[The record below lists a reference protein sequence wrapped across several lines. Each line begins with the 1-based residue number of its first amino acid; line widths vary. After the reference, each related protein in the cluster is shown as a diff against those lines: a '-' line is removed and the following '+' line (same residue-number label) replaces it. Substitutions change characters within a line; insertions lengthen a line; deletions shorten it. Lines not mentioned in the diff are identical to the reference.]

1 MNNSRPTCGKID
13 IRGLSFD
20 NVNFDEALALCL
32 DYVHHPKEDGS
43 SAVLH
48 TPNSEILQLCIEHN
62 EYYEIMGSADVII
75 PDGIGIILASKVL
88 GTPLRKGKVAGVE
101 IAEALLREAAREG
114 LRVFFYGGRPA
125 SDGNPSVA
133 ETAAARMKEKYPE
146 LCICGTLDGY
156 IKDEAAVIS
165 RIHDSGADILFVCL
179 GVPKQE
185 EFMFRNKSQLGT
197 KLCCGFGG
205 SLDIFAGTAK
215 RAPKIFIKL
224 GLEWLYRLISEPRRF
239 FRMLSLPKFLF
250 GTIIYRI
257 SGKNKKNK

>member
-146 LCICGTLDGY
+146 LCIYL
-156 IKDEAAVIS
+156 
-165 RIHDSGADILFVCL
+165 
-179 GVPKQE
+179 
-185 EFMFRNKSQLGT
+185 N
-197 KLCCGFGG
+197 
-205 SLDIFAGTAK
+205 
-215 RAPKIFIKL
+215 
-224 GLEWLYRLISEPRRF
+224 
-239 FRMLSLPKFLF
+239 LPYPLV
-250 GTIIYRI
+250 
-257 SGKNKKNK
+257 

>member
-13 IRGLSFD
+13 VRGLSFD

-32 DYVHHPKEDGS
+32 DYVHNPKDDDS

-75 PDGIGIILASKVL
+75 PDGVGVILASRLL
-88 GTPLRKGKVAGVE
+88 GTPLKKGKVAGVE
-101 IAEALLREAAREG
+101 IAEGLLRTAASEG
-114 LRVFFYGGRPA
+114 LRVFFYGGKPA
-125 SDGNPSVA
+125 ADGRPSVA
-133 ETAAARMKEKYPE
+133 EAAAANMKAKYPD

-185 EFMFRNKSQLGT
+185 EFMYRNKSRLGT

-224 GLEWLYRLISEPRRF
+224 GLEWLYRLINEPSRF

-250 GTIIYRI
+250 GTAVYRL
-257 SGKNKKNK
+257 SGKSKKK

>member
-1 MNNSRPTCGKID
+1 
-13 IRGLSFD
+13 
-20 NVNFDEALALCL
+20 
-32 DYVHHPKEDGS
+32 
-43 SAVLH
+43 
-48 TPNSEILQLCIEHN
+48 
-62 EYYEIMGSADVII
+62 
-75 PDGIGIILASKVL
+75 
-88 GTPLRKGKVAGVE
+88 
-101 IAEALLREAAREG
+101 
-114 LRVFFYGGRPA
+114 
-125 SDGNPSVA
+125 
-133 ETAAARMKEKYPE
+133 MKEKYPE

-224 GLEWLYRLISEPRRF
+224 GLEWLYRLISEPSRF

-257 SGKNKKNK
+257 SGKNKKSK